1 MERFKRVCLDCGAFF
16 ETVSPIRYFCSSE
29 CLHRHERNDPIFKKD
44 AERII
49 FNKEHETHYSYGD
62 YIALKNNKSLDSI
75 ANEGS
80 KNVHTPYWVSVPEKV
95 VI

>member
-1 MERFKRVCLDCGAFF
+1 MERFKRVCLDCGTIF
-16 ETVSPIRYFCSSE
+16 ETVSLTRYFCSSE
-29 CLHRHERNDPIFKKD
+29 CLHKHEQNDHIFKKD
-44 AERII
+44 AERIK

-62 YIALKNNKSLDSI
+62 YVALKNNKRLDSI
-75 ANEGS
+75 TNEGP